1 MASSRGTDLP
11 TGCTCKAGF
20 SGSVTATPLGSPQFC
35 ATWLQLQDG
44 LHRHHY
50 GDQQWLGDGKNGDR
64 EVFGWKPKPGDTIG
78 DTQDATPGDG
88 DGVGGSGQ
96 TELCCETVACPGNSA
111 GASVSAGCSCDAG
124 FSGPGRPEEGG
135 GAVTPSSKSP
145 FYENGCTAVQCPVHS
160 TGKTVPSGCS
170 CNAGYSGSITAS
182 SQTPF
187 FAGSCE
193 AISGS
198 LREDVQS
205 ERRRERLAASTKTE
219 DEELVLSVRLL
230 EERKRRMET

>member
-1 MASSRGTDLP
+1 MSSRN
-11 TGCTCKAGF
+11 
-20 SGSVTATPLGSPQFC
+20 
-35 ATWLQLQDG
+35 QLV
-44 LHRHHY
+44 
-50 GDQQWLGDGKNGDR
+50 R
-64 EVFGWKPKPGDTIG
+64 EPFLS
-78 DTQDATPGDG
+78 
-88 DGVGGSGQ
+88 SGQ
-96 TELCCETVACPGNSA
+96 
-111 GASVSAGCSCDAG
+111 GATLQTSQKPRAAAPAWTT
-124 FSGPGRPEEGG
+124 FALP
-135 GAVTPSSKSP
+135 
-145 FYENGCTAVQCPVHS
+145 
-160 TGKTVPSGCS
+160 
-170 CNAGYSGSITAS
+170 GYSGSITAS